1 MTPLH
6 SAAGNAATGT
16 GPRTAVRI
24 LLVDDEEVL
33 RQLAMTILSRQG
45 YAVVEAAGPSEAL
58 EIGDASPAS
67 FDLILADVMMPGM
80 RGWEMVERLRPS
92 QPNARVLYMS
102 GYVGELDT
110 SALQKVRPLIAKPF
124 KPRDLIAEV
133 QRVLGETP

>member
-6 SAAGNAATGT
+6 STAESAASGT
-16 GPRTAVRI
+16 GPHTTARI

-33 RQLAMTILSRQG
+33 RQLAMTILSRHG

-58 EIGDASPAS
+58 EIGGASPAS

-92 QPNARVLYMS
+92 QPTARVLYMS

-133 QRVLGETP
+133 RRVLGETQ